1 MTFLLLSTRR
11 VFAGI
16 VLFFA
21 ASPLFAADDLSTVP
35 ANLGGGLRQLAARRA
50 PAFQQQAAQATPQPL
65 NRHLQMDDAGRVV
78 ADVYLNGKAP
88 EANVRAALIDLG
100 AAILAS
106 EPPGRSLPARQGVVS
121 VQLPVDQ
128 AAAAGRLPG
137 VRSVT
142 LVHRP
147 WHHVGQVTSQGVAA
161 MKANLVVRRHITGT
175 GISVGVM
182 SDSFDLVK
190 PHAAT
195 DVRHDDLPGVG
206 NPAHRTTPVFVLRE
220 GDPSD
225 PSNIDEGRAML
236 QIVHDVAPNAA
247 LAFAT
252 VGATQAEFA
261 DSIRRLRTDP
271 GAHCDVLVDDVI
283 FPEEPFFSAGIVEQA
298 VEDVVNSTVLPG
310 KQVIYYS
317 SAGNQADLGFE
328 GDFSPVADS
337 AVRGGSLGNFGIRLD
352 QVPTALTAG
361 GFHNFT
367 PGAGTTITRT
377 VTIEQGDVELDF
389 QWNDLF
395 DPADITSNYNL
406 LVFDANGNFLGDVS
420 GIDDNFE
427 TGQASEIVDLLSNTN
442 GAERTYTIA
451 ISKTS
456 GGAGTAQHFRCI
468 SNAFGLPGGTF
479 LQERVPSIVG
489 HAGARDADA
498 IGAYQYNHL
507 SEPEIFSSLGP
518 VTIYFDDNGL
528 RLLTPEVRQQPTL
541 SGPDGVSTT
550 VIRRFFGTS
559 ASAPHVA
566 AVAALVLEA
575 QGGPGSMSASA
586 VRQALQSTTQSH
598 DLDPFTAS
606 ALLTSTSGTVS
617 LVGRGDDNTISS
629 EDTAFFTLQFTGP
642 AGATLKSVAIDLS
655 PAGLRFDPTASKG
668 FPFTI
673 ASATGGATTDVTTP
687 VGAGVRH
694 TTQSRLLL
702 KFADFPAGGK
712 LQFGIDRD
720 FASTHSDGNS
730 ADFLARGIVTA
741 VIVDPAVTK
750 PVTVKNF
757 ILNQTGAGYS
767 PADGFGLVNADAA
780 LRALGH

>member
-1 MTFLLLSTRR
+1 MTSPFLPSRPAFT
-11 VFAGI
+11 GI
-16 VLFFA
+16 ILFFA
-21 ASPLFAADDLSTVP
+21 ASVLFAADDLSTVP
-35 ANLGGGLRQLAARRA
+35 ANPGGGLRQLAARRA
-50 PAFQQQAAQATPQPL
+50 PGFQRQAAPATAQPA
-65 NRHLQMDDAGRVV
+65 NPHIQMDAAGRVV
-78 ADVYLNGKAP
+78 ADVYLDGTAP
-88 EANVRAALIDLG
+88 DANVRAALIDFG
-100 AAILAS
+100 AAILAA
-106 EPPGRSLPARQGVVS
+106 EPAGRSLPARHGVIS
-121 VQLPVDQ
+121 VQLPVEQ
-128 AAAAGRLPG
+128 AAAAARLPG

-147 WHHVGQVTSQGVAA
+147 WHHVGQVTSQGVIA
-161 MKANLVVRRHITGT
+161 MKSNLVVRRHITGS
-175 GISVGVM
+175 GITVGVM

-195 DVRHDDLPGVG
+195 DVHHDDLPGVG

-225 PSNIDEGRAML
+225 PTNIDEGRAML
-236 QIVHDVAPNAA
+236 QIVHDVAPDAT

-252 VGATQAEFA
+252 VGATQAAFA
-261 DSIRRLRTDP
+261 DSIRGLRTDP

-310 KQVIYYS
+310 KQIIYYS
-317 SAGNQADLGFE
+317 AAGNEADLGFE

-337 AVRGGSLGNFGIRLD
+337 VVRGGSLGNLGIHLD

-377 VTIEQGDVELDF
+377 VTIEQGDVELAF

-395 DPADITSNYNL
+395 DPSEITSDYNL
-406 LVFDANGNFLGDVS
+406 LVFDASGNYLGDVS

-427 TGQASEIVDLLSNTN
+427 TGQASELVDLLSNSN
-442 GAERTYTIA
+442 GAERSYTIA

-456 GGAGTAQHFRCI
+456 GGTGTAQHFRCI
-468 SNAFGLPGGTF
+468 SNALGLPGGTF

-489 HAGARDADA
+489 HSGGRDSDA

-518 VTIYFDDNGL
+518 VSIYFDDNGL
-528 RLLTPEVRQQPTL
+528 RLQTPEVRQQPTM

-559 ASAPHVA
+559 AAAPHVA
-566 AVAALVLEA
+566 AVAALVLQA

-586 VRQALQSTTQSH
+586 MRQALQSTAQSH

-606 ALLTSTSGTVS
+606 AQLTSASGTVS
-617 LVGRGDDNTISS
+617 LVGRGDD
-629 EDTAFFTLQFTGP
+629 
-642 AGATLKSVAIDLS
+642 KRS
-655 PAGLRFDPTASKG
+655 PAR
-668 FPFTI
+668 
-673 ASATGGATTDVTTP
+673 TP
-687 VGAGVRH
+687 H
-694 TTQSRLLL
+694 FSSCN
-702 KFADFPAGGK
+702 
-712 LQFGIDRD
+712 LQGQR
-720 FASTHSDGNS
+720 
-730 ADFLARGIVTA
+730 ARSCKAWLSI
-741 VIVDPAVTK
+741 
-750 PVTVKNF
+750 
-757 ILNQTGAGYS
+757 
-767 PADGFGLVNADAA
+767 
-780 LRALGH
+780 